1 MGRET
6 QQGLGS
12 FLVDQQD
19 GDAGEESLRA
29 RLAGLERAYQDL
41 LERLRRY
48 ERERG
53 EIKSRLE
60 GILARLGTL
69 GTP

>member
-60 GILARLGTL
+60 GILARLGAL
-69 GTP
+69 GVP